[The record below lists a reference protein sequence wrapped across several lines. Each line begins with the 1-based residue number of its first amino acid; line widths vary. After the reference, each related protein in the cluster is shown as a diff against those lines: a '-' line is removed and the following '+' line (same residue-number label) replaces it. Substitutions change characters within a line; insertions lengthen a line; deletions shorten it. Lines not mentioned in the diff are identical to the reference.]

1 MKYLKHP
8 AVLFSIYIA
17 LVGGSYLPYF
27 AFLPIRISYHVI
39 ATAVLI
45 WWIWRDGLPA
55 TPLLWPLAS
64 IAVVSFISAIN
75 SLDPRI
81 ALEAWWHMLIN
92 GLLGL
97 MLIHWMRKDWGETLF
112 RSQFGIAGLI
122 AIVSAVEWLITS
134 GARVGGPFGLI
145 NLTGAYAA
153 VLLLP
158 AFVWAWTEKRW
169 WLLSVGV
176 GLIAVLLMN
185 DSRGAFISAGVAV
198 ISFILLRFRVKWK
211 VLLVAG
217 AIATGLAFGI
227 ANKTSGGHALGDV
240 IRQDLWRS
248 ALAMLVDHPLTGVGP
263 GVFGQAY
270 RSYRTVTDDNMSG
283 AHDWYLNTLAE
294 LGIPGG
300 IASAITGFVF
310 LRALPRR
317 RTAKQDAILAALV
330 GVGAHLLFDNFP
342 AINFVFLV
350 NVYVA
355 YLMAHQPQ
363 KRGLPSKLA
372 LESLAASLLMLFGL
386 FLACFDVAQIHFE
399 NSLRS
404 RSIEE
409 ARLAASTDAGNRVYG
424 IQVARL
430 EGNLAQVMVLDPT
443 YGQIT
448 DLEMYGLIN
457 FGRFLW

>member
-45 WWIWRDGLPA
+45 WWIWRDGLPS
-55 TPLLWPLAS
+55 TPLLWPLAGLS
-64 IAVVSFISAIN
+64 AISFISAIN

-122 AIVSAVEWLITS
+122 AIVSGVEWLLTG

-158 AFVWAWTEKRW
+158 TFVWAWKEKKW
-169 WLLSVGV
+169 WIWAVGA
-176 GLIAVLLMN
+176 GLVAVLFMN

-198 ISFILLRFRVKWK
+198 ISFLLLRFRVKWK
-211 VLLVAG
+211 VLLVVG
-217 AIATGLAFGI
+217 SIAIGLAFGVMQ
-227 ANKTSGGHALGDV
+227 KTSGGHALGDV

-342 AINFVFLV
+342 AVNFVFLV
-350 NVYVA
+350 NLYVA

-363 KRGLPSKLA
+363 KRRIQARAL
-372 LESLAASLLMLFGL
+372 LESASAVMLVLFAL
-386 FLACFDVAQIHFE
+386 FLAVFDTAQVYYE
-399 NSLRS
+399 ASVRDD
-404 RSIEE
+404 SISE
-409 ARLAASTDAGNRVYG
+409 ARIASIIDPGNRIYG
-424 IQVARL
+424 IQVARM
-430 EGNLAQVMVLDPT
+430 EGDAGRVQQLDPT
-443 YGQIT
+443 IT
-448 DLEMYGLIN
+448 ESTRMDYYGLIN